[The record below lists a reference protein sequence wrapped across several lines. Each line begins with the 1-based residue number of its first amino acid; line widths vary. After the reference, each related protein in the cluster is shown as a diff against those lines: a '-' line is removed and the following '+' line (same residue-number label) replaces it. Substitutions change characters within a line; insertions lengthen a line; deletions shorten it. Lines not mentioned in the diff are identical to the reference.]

1 MTKCFSTPDLSDNY
15 PNNIQIGKTLFNS
28 YGAVSSFSGQVETIS
43 CADDN
48 SLVKEILNNNGEG
61 KVLVIDTQGVEHAS
75 MVGDQI
81 ALRAYE
87 NNWSGIL
94 INGAVRDVQILSSI
108 SIGIFAKSSIPMK
121 TDKNNLGSR
130 SVDLFFGNVM
140 IKPGNWLYADLNGW
154 VISNKEL
161 EF

>member
-1 MTKCFSTPDLSDNY
+1 MAKHFSTPDLSDNY

-48 SLVKEILNNNGEG
+48 SLVKEILNKNGEG
-61 KVLVIDTQGVEHAS
+61 KVLVIDAQGVEHAS

>member
-1 MTKCFSTPDLSDNY
+1 MAKHFSTPDLSDNY

-61 KVLVIDTQGVEHAS
+61 KVLVIDAQGVEHAS

>member
-28 YGAVSSFSGQVETIS
+28 YGAVSSFSGQVETVS

-61 KVLVIDTQGVEHAS
+61 KVLVIDAQGVEHAS

>member
-1 MTKCFSTPDLSDNY
+1 MAKHFSTPNLSDNY

-48 SLVKEILNNNGEG
+48 SLVKEILNKNGEG
-61 KVLVIDTQGVEHAS
+61 KVLVIDAQGVEHAS

>member
-1 MTKCFSTPDLSDNY
+1 M
-15 PNNIQIGKTLFNS
+15 
-28 YGAVSSFSGQVETIS
+28 
-43 CADDN
+43 
-48 SLVKEILNNNGEG
+48 
-61 KVLVIDTQGVEHAS
+61 VIDAQGVEHAS

-140 IKPGNWLYADLNGW
+140 IKPGNWLYADSNGW

>member
-61 KVLVIDTQGVEHAS
+61 KVLVIDAQGVEHAS

-94 INGAVRDVQILSSI
+94 INGAVRDVEILSSI

-140 IKPGNWLYADLNGW
+140 IKTGNWLYADSNGW

>member
-1 MTKCFSTPDLSDNY
+1 MAKHFSTPDLSDNY

-48 SLVKEILNNNGEG
+48 SLVKEILNNDGEG
-61 KVLVIDTQGVEHAS
+61 KVLVIDAQGVEHAS

-87 NNWSGIL
+87 NNWSSIL

>member
-15 PNNIQIGKTLFNS
+15 LNNIQIGKTLFNS

-48 SLVKEILNNNGEG
+48 SLVKEILNKNGEG
-61 KVLVIDTQGVEHAS
+61 KVLVIDAQGVEHAS

-94 INGAVRDVQILSSI
+94 INGAVRDVEILSSI

-140 IKPGNWLYADLNGW
+140 IKTGNWLYADSNGW
-154 VISNKEL
+154 VISNKML

>member
-28 YGAVSSFSGQVETIS
+28 YGAVSSFSREVETIS

-61 KVLVIDTQGVEHAS
+61 KVLVIDAQGVEHAS

-94 INGAVRDVQILSSI
+94 INGAVRDVEILSSI

-140 IKPGNWLYADLNGW
+140 IKRGNWLYADSNGW

>member
-1 MTKCFSTPDLSDNY
+1 MTKSFSTPDLSDNY

-61 KVLVIDTQGVEHAS
+61 KVLVIDAQGVEHAS

-140 IKPGNWLYADLNGW
+140 IKPGNWLYADSNGW